1 MPSSEACRLLY
12 MMKQDQDFYQ
22 DEDEDCI
29 EYDPQE
35 EYERMFPG
43 SNDPDWNDE
52 DDGCGAFMG

>member
-1 MPSSEACRLLY
+1 